1 MPQVSETMTAIAMG
15 IALSACCGFRIF
27 IPLLAASV
35 AGYFQWISLPESVS
49 WMGSIT
55 AVICFATAAVLE
67 IAAYYI
73 PFVDNLSDLIATP
86 LAAGAGTLVAY
97 SILPGQENSELL
109 QWVIALIAGGLSA
122 GTLQAGTGLVRLAS
136 TKTTAGTGNAIVA
149 TGENVAAIG
158 GVAFSFLIPVIMA
171 VMMLFVIL
179 WILRK
184 LFAKKYTAT

>member
-1 MPQVSETMTAIAMG
+1 MPQISETVTAVAMG
-15 IALSACCGFRIF
+15 IGLSACCGFRVF

-35 AGYFQWISLPESVS
+35 AGYFEWISLPASVS
-49 WMGSIT
+49 WIGSLT
-55 AVICFATAAVLE
+55 AVTCFGTAAVLE

-122 GTLQAGTGLVRLAS
+122 GTVQAGTGLLRLAS
-136 TKTTAGTGNAIVA
+136 TKTTVGTGNAIVA

-158 GVAFSFLIPVIMA
+158 GVAFSFLIPVVMA
-171 VMMLFVIL
+171 VIMLLVVL
-179 WILRK
+179 WLLRK
-184 LFAKKYTAT
+184 LFAKKPTTT